1 MRTKTL
7 LVLVDVASSALWDLA
22 GNRPGAVA
30 DGTHLH
36 TLLGRQGSVDSL
48 AFSPEGPLLASGS
61 GDGTVRLWGVRGL

>member
-30 DGTHLH
+30 DGTYLRSP
-36 TLLGRQGSVDSL
+36 LGHQGSVDSL
-48 AFSPEGPLLASGS
+48 AFSPDGTLLASGS
-61 GDGTVRLWGVRGL
+61 GDGTVRL